1 MKQNFSFRMEDVVY
15 KHCNI
20 SLSRLFIWQ
29 AIALYWL
36 FFLEVFYFNCFKAFN
51 YIIVVPKD
59 TFTFFNLAFPV
70 ICFYSWYV
78 FAKIFFNVQL
88 KSCEDKFN
96 HSSIGS

>member
-1 MKQNFSFRMEDVVY
+1 MLSINTVTFPYQGFLYDKQ
-15 KHCNI
+15 
-20 SLSRLFIWQ
+20 
-29 AIALYWL
+29 IALYWL
-36 FFLEVFYFNCFKAFN
+36 FFLEVFYFTCFRAFN

-59 TFTFFNLAFPV
+59 IFTFFNLAFPV

-88 KSCEDKFN
+88 KSCEDKSN